1 MMSRTYWMAFLLAL
15 IGLAPWMGVQAQT
28 GTPVIRSFTV
38 DQVPEL
44 VPGTELIFRVGGTA
58 GGSLQLDIDGVAS
71 PLGLT
76 ETSAG
81 MYAGAY
87 TISIRDKVRHDS
99 RVLATLRFDGRQAT
113 VALGQTLLTAE
124 AHARASAPVPAPV
137 QISRLETRNTGALTG
152 GHVISFFVDATP
164 GGLAMVSLDGG
175 KSTIPLT
182 EERTGRYSGRY
193 TVKTRDHF
201 SDNTQAQFSLI
212 LGDKTLRAA
221 KPLGS
226 GAVTPVAQAAPVE
239 PPPACEGCG
248 VVVSVDAVKVKGT
261 PNYVGAIAGGVA
273 GAALGNQIGKGDG
286 RTLATVLGAVGG
298 AVAGREVEKQV
309 RADTRYDLTVKLD
322 NGTTRVVSYDTN
334 PGLAVGTKVRF
345 DGDLLRVRD

>member
-1 MMSRTYWMAFLLAL
+1 MMMSRTYWMPFLLAL
-15 IGLAPWMGVQAQT
+15 FGLVPWMGVQAQS

-44 VPGTELIFRVGGTA
+44 VPGTELIFRVGGSA

-87 TISIRDKVRHDS
+87 TISIRDKISHDS
-99 RVLATLRFDGRQAT
+99 RVLATLRLDGRQAT
-113 VALGQTLLTAE
+113 VALGQTLLTAA
-124 AHARASAPVPAPV
+124 AHARMNAAVPVQP
-137 QISRLETRNTGALTG
+137 QISRIETRNTGALTG
-152 GHVISFFVDATP
+152 GHVISFFVDGTP

-193 TVKTRDHF
+193 TVKTRDQF
-201 SDNTQAQFSLI
+201 SDNTQAQFSLV
-212 LGDKTLRAA
+212 LADKTLRAA

-226 GAVTPVAQAAPVE
+226 GAVAPVAQAAPAE
-239 PPPACEGCG
+239 PPVCDGCG
-248 VVVSVDAVKVKGT
+248 VVVSVNTVKVKGK

-273 GAALGNQIGKGDG
+273 GAALGNQVGKGDG

-309 RADTRYDLTVKLD
+309 RSDTRFDVTVKLD
-322 NGTTRVVSYDTN
+322 NGTTRVVSYDAN
-334 PGLAVGTKVRF
+334 PGLAVGSKVRF
-345 DGDLLRVRD
+345 DGELLRVRD